1 MSRIVAGRFDRSV
14 DADAALDALKRDGFS
29 RSEVDAFYVGPP
41 GQNARTPIGG
51 DSYSDAGSVGA
62 GRYGAIGAAVGAAV
76 GLIIGALF
84 GMQQAFFAAGL
95 GALAGVF
102 AGVMMSLH
110 GGTRREATPEHPI
123 ESRGGRM
130 IAVCVDRPGT
140 EALAVQALRANRARD
155 LGRTEGEWRD
165 GGWRDFDPRSPLATF

>member
-29 RSEVDAFYVGPP
+29 RAEVDAFYVGPP

-51 DSYSDAGSVGA
+51 DTYSDAGSAGA
-62 GRYGAIGAAVGAAV
+62 GRYGAIGAAVGAAA
-76 GLIIGALF
+76 GLIVGALI
-84 GMQQAFFAAGL
+84 GVHQAFFAAAL
-95 GALAGVF
+95 GAMVGAF

-140 EALAVQALRANRARD
+140 EALAVQALRANNGRE

-165 GGWRDFDPRSPLATF
+165 GSWRDFDPRAPLATV